1 MLRIMTV
8 RAHPHP
14 ESVVFI
20 VLVNFVKGFALK
32 EVPMSDGSTTAAVTI
47 LAESLKLTA
56 RGFDD
61 TSCAWSSLA
70 PVREP
75 EGGSEAWALL
85 AGAANALGWLTDG
98 VPGKRADWN
107 DAPSLALVLVALG
120 DPETLLLR
128 FRVALMTRLRE
139 LAEEGGDNDRS

>member
-1 MLRIMTV
+1 
-8 RAHPHP
+8 
-14 ESVVFI
+14 
-20 VLVNFVKGFALK
+20 
-32 EVPMSDGSTTAAVTI
+32 MSDASTTEAAVTI

-61 TSCAWSSLA
+61 TRCAWSSLS

-85 AGAANALGWLTDG
+85 AGAANALGWLTEG
-98 VPGKRADWN
+98 VPGRAADWD
-107 DAPSLALVLVALG
+107 DAQSLAVVLVALG

-128 FRVALMTRLRE
+128 FRLALTERLRE
-139 LAEEGGDNDRS
+139 LADEGGAE